1 MIVAAV
7 PRGSSRREAAVPD
20 KHASSSSSTKMNV
33 RPLALV
39 LVLLHLHDSA
49 GTPNLLLVLPGR
61 SGHDTMRHATAP
73 SDHGR
78 HRERA
83 SQRASVC
90 VQQRETIEDSR
101 PLRIGSLAVL
111 LKPNKSGSRRA
122 VM

>member
-1 MIVAAV
+1 
-7 PRGSSRREAAVPD
+7 
-20 KHASSSSSTKMNV
+20 MNV

-73 SDHGR
+73 SDTTEGTEK
-78 HRERA
+78 ERA
-83 SQRASVC
+83 SERASVC

-111 LKPNKSGSRRA
+111 LNPNKSASPCR
-122 VM
+122 V

>member
-73 SDHGR
+73 SDTTEGTEK
-78 HRERA
+78 ERA
-83 SQRASVC
+83 SERVC
-90 VQQRETIEDSR
+90 ACSSARRSR
-101 PLRIGSLAVL
+101 IHGRCGLVHWQCC
-111 LKPNKSGSRRA
+111 
-122 VM
+122 

>member
-1 MIVAAV
+1 MIVGGFAAAPRGASRGEAAV
-7 PRGSSRREAAVPD
+7 GFIEAAVPD

-73 SDHGR
+73 SDDTTEGTEK
-78 HRERA
+78 ERA
-83 SQRASVC
+83 SERVCACSSAS
-90 VQQRETIEDSR
+90 RSR
-101 PLRIGSLAVL
+101 IHGRCGLVHWQCC
-111 LKPNKSGSRRA
+111 
-122 VM
+122 